1 MNIVKQNHVVIRTE
15 FEYVFNDASG
25 LYELKSDEPVFWT
38 AGEKKFKTLE
48 ELIVYLQ
55 LNCIDNEHL
64 LIDMRQKE
72 EKMLTDAW
80 REANSESK

>member
-1 MNIVKQNHVVIRTE
+1 MYIIKQSYVVIQTE

-38 AGEKKFKTLE
+38 AGEKKFKTFE

-64 LIDMRQKE
+64 LINMRQRE
-72 EKMLTDAW
+72 YKMFIDAW
-80 REANSESK
+80 REMNEKR

>member
-1 MNIVKQNHVVIRTE
+1 MSIVKQNCVIIRTE

-48 ELIVYLQ
+48 ELIIYLQ

-64 LIDMRQKE
+64 LINVRQRE
-72 EKMLTDAW
+72 EKMFIDAW
-80 REANSESK
+80 REANSEK

>member
-1 MNIVKQNHVVIRTE
+1 MSIIKQNHVVIRTE
-15 FEYVFNDASG
+15 FGYVFNDASG
-25 LYELKSDEPVFWT
+25 LYELKSDEPVLWT
-38 AGEKKFKTLE
+38 VGEKKFKTLE

-72 EKMLTDAW
+72 EKMFIDAW
-80 REANSESK
+80 REANS

>member
-1 MNIVKQNHVVIRTE
+1 MSIIKQNYVVIQTE

-25 LYELKSDEPVFWT
+25 LYELKSNEAVFWT

-64 LIDMRQKE
+64 LINMRPKE
-72 EKMLTDAW
+72 EKMFIDAW
-80 REANSESK
+80 REANS